1 MFRQLSIENDNI
13 LKKIIILL
21 SLLAFF
27 ACEDNKDDDSSLIGT
42 WELSNM
48 GEYANADCTGE
59 LDNTGWALAQAFGLT
74 ATMTMKAGGKGTYLI
89 TVGGTEMESL
99 SFTWDEKTICM
110 MGECSSYKLSG
121 DSFDM
126 SQSAEAYCED
136 DYGDETSHST
146 KAACESAGNGWFEAS
161 CTKMTFTK
169 K

>member
-48 GEYANADCTGE
+48 GEFANGDCTGE
-59 LDNTGWALAQAFGLT
+59 VDNTGWALVQAFGMKV
-74 ATMTMKAGGKGTYLI
+74 TMIIKSDGTGTYSAAI
-89 TVGGTEMESL
+89 GTETQDVSL
-99 SFTWDEKTICM
+99 TWDENKICM
-110 MGECSSYKLSG
+110 MGECINYKVSG
-121 DSFDM
+121 DSFSLD
-126 SQSAEAYCED
+126 QQTEAYCED
-136 DYGDETSHST
+136 DYGDETNHST
-146 KAACESAGNGWFEAS
+146 KAACESAGNGWIEAS

>member
-48 GEYANADCTGE
+48 GEFANGDCTGE
-59 LDNTGWALAQAFGLT
+59 VDNTGWALVQAFGMKV
-74 ATMTMKAGGKGTYLI
+74 TMIIKSDGTGTYSAAI
-89 TVGGTEMESL
+89 GTETQDVSL
-99 SFTWDEKTICM
+99 TWDENKICM
-110 MGECSSYKLSG
+110 MGECINYKVSG
-121 DSFDM
+121 DSFSLD
-126 SQSAEAYCED
+126 QQTEAYCED
-136 DYGDETSHST
+136 DYGDETNHST
-146 KAACESAGNGWFEAS
+146 KAACESAGNGWIEAS

-169 K
+169 E

>member
-48 GEYANADCTGE
+48 GEFANGDCTGE
-59 LDNTGWALAQAFGLT
+59 VDNTGWALVQAFGMKV
-74 ATMTMKAGGKGTYLI
+74 TMIIKSDGTGTYSATI
-89 TVGGTEMESL
+89 GTETQDVSL
-99 SFTWDEKTICM
+99 TWDENKICM
-110 MGECSSYKLSG
+110 MGECINYKVSD
-121 DSFDM
+121 DSFSLD
-126 SQSAEAYCED
+126 QQTEAYCED
-136 DYGDETSHST
+136 DYGDETNHST
-146 KAACESAGNGWFEAS
+146 KAACESAGNGWIEAS

-169 K
+169 E

>member
-48 GEYANADCTGE
+48 GEFANGDCTGE
-59 LDNTGWALAQAFGLT
+59 VDNTGWALVQAFGMKV
-74 ATMTMKAGGKGTYLI
+74 TMIIKSDGTGTYSATI
-89 TVGGTEMESL
+89 GTETQDVSL
-99 SFTWDEKTICM
+99 TWDENKICM
-110 MGECSSYKLSG
+110 MGECINYKVSG
-121 DSFDM
+121 DSFSLD
-126 SQSAEAYCED
+126 QQTEAYCED
-136 DYGDETSHST
+136 DYGDETNHST

-169 K
+169 E

>member
-48 GEYANADCTGE
+48 GEFANGDCTGE
-59 LDNTGWALAQAFGLT
+59 VDNTGWALVQAFGMKV
-74 ATMTMKAGGKGTYLI
+74 TMIIKSGGTGTYSATI
-89 TVGGTEMESL
+89 GTEIQDVSL
-99 SFTWDEKTICM
+99 TWDENKICM
-110 MGECSSYKLSG
+110 MGECINYKVSD
-121 DSFDM
+121 DSFSLD
-126 SQSAEAYCED
+126 QQTEAYCED
-136 DYGDETSHST
+136 DYGDETNHST
-146 KAACESAGNGWFEAS
+146 KAACESASNEWIEAS
-161 CTKMTFTK
+161 CTQMTFTK

>member
-48 GEYANADCTGE
+48 GEFANGDCTGE
-59 LDNTGWALAQAFGLT
+59 VDNTGWALVQAFGMKV
-74 ATMTMKAGGKGTYLI
+74 TMIIKSDGTGTYSATI
-89 TVGGTEMESL
+89 GTETQDVSL
-99 SFTWDEKTICM
+99 TWDENMICM
-110 MGECSSYKLSG
+110 MGECINYKVSD
-121 DSFDM
+121 DSFSLD
-126 SQSAEAYCED
+126 QQTEAYCED
-136 DYGDETSHST
+136 DYGDETNHST
-146 KAACESAGNGWFEAS
+146 KAACESAGNGWIEAS

-169 K
+169 E